1 MTYRVAVLRGGPS
14 EEYDVSLRTGASV
27 LSALDRERYQPLDV
41 TITKSGEWLLGGR
54 TRAPR
59 EVLSGVD
66 AAFIAL
72 HGAYGEDGQ
81 VQRVLAAAGV
91 PFTGSGAFQSAI
103 ALNKAMTKDRLRDA
117 GVRMARHML
126 VSRSASQNT
135 EGLAHSISELFGPRY
150 VLKPVGGGSSI
161 GTQIVESTP
170 ALAVA
175 LAKGLAAYEQ
185 LLVEEFVSGKEA
197 TCGVVNNFR
206 GQPLYAL
213 PAVEIVPPPDASFF
227 DYEVKYNGR
236 TEELCPGRFT
246 QGEKAELE
254 RLAKLVHETLE
265 LSQYSRSDFIIAGDG
280 IYFLEVNTLPGLTP
294 ESLMPK
300 ALDAVGC
307 GYGELVNHLVED
319 ALRCTRRRI

>member
-14 EEYDVSLRTGASV
+14 EEYDVSLKTGASV
-27 LSALDRERYQPLDV
+27 LAALDRERYQPLDV
-41 TITKSGEWLLGGR
+41 TVTKSGEWLLGGR

-59 EVLSGVD
+59 EILAGTD

-72 HGAYGEDGQ
+72 HGVYGEDGQ

-91 PFTGSGAFQSAI
+91 PYTGSHAFQSAI

-117 GVRMARHML
+117 GIRMARHML
-126 VSRSASQNT
+126 VSRSAAGNA
-135 EGLAHSISELFGPRY
+135 EGLARSISELFGPRY

-213 PAVEIVPPPDASFF
+213 PAVEIVPPVDASFF

-236 TEELCPGRFT
+236 TEEICPGRFT

-265 LSQYSRSDFIIAGDG
+265 LSQYSRSDFIIAADG

-300 ALDAVGC
+300 ALNAVGC
-307 GYGELVNHLVED
+307 AYGEFVNHLVED
-319 ALRCTRRRI
+319 ALRSARRGI